1 MNLEIKKATKSE
13 AKLRLSLIG
22 VSGGGKTFTSL
33 SIAEH
38 LGKKILVVDT
48 EHGSASKYADLF
60 TFDVIELEEFAPEN
74 FIQAIRLAEK
84 HGYDVIVLDSLS
96 HAWMGKGGL
105 LDIHGDEEKKTRNS
119 FTAWKTVTP
128 KHQALIDAIVQ
139 SKIHVIATMRAK
151 TDYAMDTENG
161 KTKVKSVGLAPVQ
174 RDGMEYEFDVVAT
187 LDIENNFIV
196 QKSRCPMLSGKV
208 FNKAGLQVAE
218 ILNVWLQGVKQTTVK
233 LPEPIKP
240 QMSSSVQDDIIAA
253 EIENHNPD
261 EIEAMAGKSNYEDE
275 WNEAIGNIVPPKPV
289 EQAPVTSETRG
300 RLLAQAGHV
309 SKEGNGY
316 TVSETIDGKITKY
329 KITRE
334 QGITKCTCSEYVRES
349 RTNNQYFCAHKWA
362 LRLTVDQKQ
371 AAKV

>member
-74 FIQAIRLAEK
+74 FIQSIRLAEK

-208 FNKAGLQVAE
+208 FHKAGVQVAE
-218 ILNVWLQGVKQTTVK
+218 ILNVWLQGVKQTSVK
-233 LPEPIKP
+233 LPEPVKADVPAI
-240 QMSSSVQDDIIAA
+240 VENIAQA
-253 EIENHNPD
+253 PPEQPNYD
-261 EIEAMAGKSNYEDE
+261 EE
-275 WNEAIGNIVPPKPV
+275 WNNLINESV
-289 EQAPVTSETRG
+289 EQAPVTPETRG

-316 TVSETIDGKITKY
+316 TVSETIDGKNTKY

-349 RTNNQYFCAHKWA
+349 RTNNQYYCAHKWA
-362 LRLTVDQKQ
+362 LRFTVDQKQ